1 MAMTEPNESGVVA
14 GHPQPNTRLFE
25 IASQITP
32 GDALE
37 LGCGSGGDAL
47 WLAQRGWSVTA
58 LDISATAVHRLS
70 QLAQETHLEHRITS
84 VRWDLNQGLPPGDF
98 DLINA
103 HYLHAGPGLDR
114 NGIFRTAAHALRP
127 GGHLV
132 VVDHGSIAPWSWN
145 QDPNVGFPSPREVHT
160 EIELDPLSWQL
171 VRTDAFQR
179 MASGPDGHIAEV
191 TDHILMI
198 QRTVL

>member
-1 MAMTEPNESGVVA
+1 MTEPNEYGVAA
-14 GHPQPNTRLFE
+14 GYPQPNTRLIE
-25 IASQITP
+25 IASHLIP

-37 LGCGSGGDAL
+37 VGCGNGGDTL

-58 LDISATAVHRLS
+58 ADIAATAVHRLT

-84 VRWDLNQGLPPGDF
+84 LRWDLNQGLPPGDF

-114 NGIFRTAAHALRP
+114 PGIFRTAAHALRP

-132 VVDHGSIAPWSWN
+132 VVDHGSIAPWSWD

-160 EIELDPLSWQL
+160 NIELDPLSSQL
-171 VRTDAFQR
+171 VRSDAQQR
-179 MASGPDGHIAEV
+179 VASGPDGRIGEV

-198 QRTVL
+198 QRTGL